1 MIKIMKTFAIAV
13 AAAALC
19 SLASCVPEN
28 PNPTPGPDPVIGV
41 ELVNES
47 DKEISVTA
55 VALDN
60 YEILLNFTGG
70 LAKEDVAVIVPEGID
85 WCSASLSE
93 DKDAVILNVQDN
105 MDEDVQ
111 TTVSIVNKEDATIV
125 YLSINVK
132 SIAGYLKVTSVPAY
146 EVGDYMNSMSVP
158 AEQTTITFTVETN
171 LEKWYAFS
179 YDMME
184 YGAADW
190 IEFNQASGRD
200 GETCTVTVRANTGSD
215 RMAYIC
221 FDVEEPG
228 EDAMMS
234 DYFTLF
240 LTQGPGQ
247 SSVNPEGFKV
257 FYWGPSG
264 EQIYLEGNSYEVQFA
279 ANDEGYMASKDF
291 DIEPEGASYYPVFCI
306 PGTTQ
311 KDMSI
316 EGAENPWMMITGWGL
331 GIVPTKNTTGESR
344 STDLV
349 LFTDSTCTTEL
360 FRFKI
365 TQDGTVAEM

>member
-1 MIKIMKTFAIAV
+1 MIKNFRTIAM
-13 AAAALC
+13 AASVAALC
-19 SLASCVPEN
+19 FLASCVKKDPASA
-28 PNPTPGPDPVIGV
+28 PDPDPVPGV

-55 VALDN
+55 VALED
-60 YEILLNFTGG
+60 YEVLINFVDGLNR
-70 LAKEDVAVIVPEGID
+70 DDIAVNVPEGID
-85 WCSASLSE
+85 WCSASLSAG
-93 DKDAVILNVQDN
+93 KDAVILNVQDN
-105 MDEDVQ
+105 MEEDVQ

-146 EVGDYMNSMSVP
+146 EEDYMKKMTVT
-158 AEQTTITFTVETN
+158 AEETPITFTVETN
-171 LEKWYAFS
+171 LEKWYVFS
-179 YDMME
+179 YDMMA

-190 IEFNQASGRD
+190 IEFNQTSGRD

-228 EDAMMS
+228 EYAMMS

-247 SSVNPEGFKV
+247 GSGNPEDFKIY
-257 FYWGPSG
+257 YWGPTG
-264 EQIYLEGNSYEVQFA
+264 EQVYLEGNSYDLQFA
-279 ANDEGYMASKDF
+279 ANDEGYPGLKDF
-291 DIEPEGASYYPVFCI
+291 YVEPEGASYYPVFCI
-306 PGTTQ
+306 PGTTE

-316 EGAENPWMMITGWGL
+316 EGAENPWIMIANWGL
-331 GIVPTKNTTGESR
+331 IIVPTKNTTGASR

>member
-1 MIKIMKTFAIAV
+1 MIKNFRTIAM
-13 AAAALC
+13 AASVAALC
-19 SLASCVPEN
+19 FLASCVKKDPASA
-28 PNPTPGPDPVIGV
+28 PDPDPVPGV

-55 VALDN
+55 VALED
-60 YEILLNFTGG
+60 YEVLINFVDGLNR
-70 LAKEDVAVIVPEGID
+70 DDIAVTVPEGID

-93 DKDAVILNVQDN
+93 GKDAVILNVQDN
-105 MDEDVQ
+105 MEEDVQ

-146 EVGDYMNSMSVP
+146 EEDYMKKMTVT
-158 AEQTTITFTVETN
+158 AEETPITFTVETN
-171 LEKWYAFS
+171 LEKWYVFS
-179 YDMME
+179 YDMMA

-190 IEFNQASGRD
+190 IEFNQTSGRD

-228 EDAMMS
+228 EYAMMS

-247 SSVNPEGFKV
+247 SSVNPEDFKIY
-257 FYWGPSG
+257 YWGPTG
-264 EQIYLEGNSYEVQFA
+264 EQVYLEGKSYDVNFA
-279 ANDEGYMASKDF
+279 ATDNLMMDAKSFE
-291 DIEPEGASYYPVFCI
+291 IEPEGISYFSLFCV
-306 PGTTQ
+306 PGTTTEDTSID
-311 KDMSI
+311 KD
-316 EGAENPWMMITGWGL
+316 EPWIMLNTSWSFN
-331 GIVPTKNTTGESR
+331 IVPTANNTGAAR

-349 LFTDSTCTTEL
+349 LFTDSTCATEL

-365 TQDGTVAEM
+365 TQEGAAAAK